1 MTLRSVGGVQLVV
14 LAAILSACSQS
25 QYIPNL
31 VGVVT
36 GVEYLAQDTR
46 WTLAG
51 GREFTFS
58 KGGFRIA
65 GSEPQVDGL
74 LIAGSAPVPWLTWA
88 GIRVAS
94 ATTPDGCYAFYGT
107 ATTNA
112 TQVFQTVTSA
122 RGDVVIVFPRS
133 ANWVD
138 HGVDP
143 FGSLSGGYTCIN
155 PQGEAFE
162 RGL

>member
-1 MTLRSVGGVQLVV
+1 MLVLV
-14 LAAILSACSQS
+14 AILSACSPS
-25 QYIPNL
+25 QYIPNF

-36 GVEYLAQDTR
+36 GVESLAQDTR
-46 WTLAG
+46 WTLTG

-58 KGGFRIA
+58 KNGFRIA

-94 ATTPDGCYAFYGT
+94 ATTPDGCYALYGKAT
-107 ATTNA
+107 ANA
-112 TQVFQTVTSA
+112 TQVFQTVSSA
-122 RGDVVIVFPRS
+122 RGDVVIVFPKS

-138 HGVDP
+138 HGVEASA
-143 FGSLSGGYTCIN
+143 SLSGAYTCIN